1 MKRRDLTLAVIYA
14 VTGCAALGALTL
26 GNGTKP
32 AVPYGAPPAIAA
44 ATLLLWTLFCWPRSR
59 DRLARPL
66 ALAGGLSLITTA
78 VSDPPARPG
87 GSVWRLA
94 EMAVL
99 LVLLVVVARWVPLR
113 QATTAG
119 AVAGAAVAAWTLPL
133 VPEPSL
139 LSLAGAAAFWSL
151 PVLVAAVIGGYPRL
165 VEHRRCCLITET
177 RRSQQLELAR
187 DLHDFVAHDISGIV
201 AQAQA
206 ARFVAGSDPGQA
218 LPALERIERAG
229 LNALS
234 SMDRTVQMLHEAN
247 GNDIERPDIPRPD
260 TPRPDT
266 RRPDTRRPGTPRPK
280 TPPLRSQG
288 EAQAQ
293 ASHPRHTPPPD
304 IEPLPGVD
312 QLPTLIERFTSA
324 GATEARLTMPSDV
337 LGSLSRETSSTAY
350 RMVVEALT
358 NVRRHA
364 PGATRVEVTLTP
376 APTIADRRTPAIEIQ
391 VVNNAATAPT
401 TLAPTATTPTTLT
414 SPAPALSPITPTTA
428 FRIRRKRDGHG
439 GRGLTALRERIHT
452 AGGTLSYGPY
462 EGGWRV
468 QAVLPQTRTLPQE
481 PS

>member
-1 MKRRDLTLAVIYA
+1 MTRRDLALAVIYA
-14 VTGCAALGALTL
+14 ATGCAALGALTL
-26 GNGTKP
+26 AYGTKA
-32 AVPYGAPPAIAA
+32 AVPYGALPAIAA
-44 ATLLLWTLFCWPRSR
+44 ATLLLWTLSCWPRSR
-59 DRLARPL
+59 GRLARPL
-66 ALAGGLSLITTA
+66 VLAGALSLITTA
-78 VSDPPARPG
+78 VSDPPATPG

-99 LVLLVVVARWVPLR
+99 LVLLAVVARWVPLR

-119 AVAGAAVAAWTLPL
+119 AVAGVAVVAWTLPL

-139 LSLAGAAAFWSL
+139 LALAGAAAFWSL
-151 PVLVAAVIGGYPRL
+151 PVLGAAVMGGYPRL
-165 VEHRRCCLITET
+165 VEHRRCFLIIET

-206 ARFVAGSDPGQA
+206 ARFVAESDPGQA

-229 LNALS
+229 LNALA
-234 SMDRTVQMLHEAN
+234 SMDRTVRMLHEAN
-247 GNDIERPDIPRPD
+247 GNGIERPD
-260 TPRPDT
+260 TPQ
-266 RRPDTRRPGTPRPK
+266 PK
-280 TPPLRSQG
+280 PPPLRPQG

-293 ASHPRHTPPPD
+293 APHPPLAPPPH

-312 QLPTLIERFTSA
+312 QLPSLIERFTSA
-324 GATEARLTMPSDV
+324 GATEARLVMPPDV
-337 LGSLSRETSSTAY
+337 LGSLCRDTSSTAY

-376 APTIADRRTPAIEIQ
+376 ARTAADRTPAIELQI
-391 VVNNAATAPT
+391 VNNAT
-401 TLAPTATTPTTLT
+401 TTPTTT
-414 SPAPALSPITPTTA
+414 PAPVIIPTTA
-428 FRIRRKRDGHG
+428 SRIRRKRDGHG
-439 GRGLTALRERIHT
+439 GRGLTALRERIRT

-468 QAVLPQTRTLPQE
+468 RAVLPQTRTLPQE

>member
-1 MKRRDLTLAVIYA
+1 MTRRDLTLAVIYA
-14 VTGCAALGALTL
+14 ATGCAALGALTL
-26 GNGTKP
+26 AYGTKA
-32 AVPYGAPPAIAA
+32 AVPYGALPAIAA
-44 ATLLLWTLFCWPRSR
+44 TTLLLWTLSCWLRSR
-59 DRLARPL
+59 DRLAHPL
-66 ALAGGLSLITTA
+66 ALVGGLSLITTA
-78 VSDPPARPG
+78 FSDPPATPA

-99 LVLLVVVARWVPLR
+99 LVLLAVVARWAPIR

-119 AVAGAAVAAWTLPL
+119 AVAGAAVVAWTLPL

-151 PVLVAAVIGGYPRL
+151 PVLGAAVIGGYPRL
-165 VEHRRCCLITET
+165 VEHRRCRLIIET

-206 ARFVAGSDPGQA
+206 ARFVAESDPGQA

-229 LNALS
+229 LNALA
-234 SMDRTVQMLHEAN
+234 SMDRTVRMLHEAN
-247 GNDIERPDIPRPD
+247 GNGIERPD
-260 TPRPDT
+260 TPQ
-266 RRPDTRRPGTPRPK
+266 PK
-280 TPPLRSQG
+280 PPPLR
-288 EAQAQ
+288 AQAQ
-293 ASHPRHTPPPD
+293 AQARVSHPPLTPPPD

-312 QLPTLIERFTSA
+312 QLPCLIERFTSA
-324 GATEARLTMPSDV
+324 GATEARLAMPSDA
-337 LGSLSRETSSTAY
+337 LGPLSRETSSTAY

-364 PGATRVEVTLTP
+364 PGATRVEVTLAP
-376 APTIADRRTPAIEIQ
+376 ARTAADHTPAIEIQ
-391 VVNNAATAPT
+391 IVNNAT
-401 TLAPTATTPTTLT
+401 TTTATTT
-414 SPAPALSPITPTTA
+414 PAITPTPTTA
-428 FRIRRKRDGHG
+428 SRIRRKRDGHG

-468 QAVLPQTRTLPQE
+468 RAVLPQTRTLPQE

>member
-1 MKRRDLTLAVIYA
+1 MTRRDLTLAVIYA
-14 VTGCAALGALTL
+14 ATGCAALGALTL
-26 GNGTKP
+26 AYGTKS
-32 AVPYGAPPAIAA
+32 AVPYGALPAIAA
-44 ATLLLWTLFCWPRSR
+44 ATLLLWTLSCWPRSR

-66 ALAGGLSLITTA
+66 ALVGGLSLITTA
-78 VSDPPARPG
+78 FSDPPATPA

-99 LVLLVVVARWVPLR
+99 LVLLAVVARWAPIR
-113 QATTAG
+113 QATMVG
-119 AVAGAAVAAWTLPL
+119 AVAGAAVVAWTLPL

-151 PVLVAAVIGGYPRL
+151 PVLGAAVIGGYPRL
-165 VEHRRCCLITET
+165 VEHRRCRLIIEA
-177 RRSQQLELAR
+177 RRSQQVELAR

-206 ARFVAGSDPGQA
+206 ARFVAESDPGQA

-229 LNALS
+229 LNALA
-234 SMDRTVQMLHEAN
+234 SMDRTVRMLHEAN
-247 GNDIERPDIPRPD
+247 GNGIERPD
-260 TPRPDT
+260 TPQ
-266 RRPDTRRPGTPRPK
+266 PK
-280 TPPLRSQG
+280 PPPLRP
-288 EAQAQ
+288 QAQ
-293 ASHPRHTPPPD
+293 ASHPPLTPPAD

-312 QLPTLIERFTSA
+312 QLPALIDRFTSA
-324 GATEARLTMPSDV
+324 GATEARLVMPSDA

-376 APTIADRRTPAIEIQ
+376 ARTATDHTPAIEIQ
-391 VVNNAATAPT
+391 IANNAT
-401 TLAPTATTPTTLT
+401 TTATTVTPG
-414 SPAPALSPITPTTA
+414 ITPTTA
-428 FRIRRKRDGHG
+428 SRIRRKRDGHG

-468 QAVLPQTRTLPQE
+468 RAVLPQTRTLPQE